1 VSRRLPLC
9 AWCGEPLQGTT
20 MELQYDR
27 LPGCPA
33 VGWHV
38 DTCDVAETER
48 VFFGRSGVSVEPA
61 LRAIDARGPGRVVAG
76 KAWRDE

>member
-1 VSRRLPLC
+1 MSRRLPLC

-27 LPGCPA
+27 LPGRPA

-38 DTCDVAETER
+38 DTCDVAETANYGC
-48 VFFGRSGVSVEPA
+48 V
-61 LRAIDARGPGRVVAG
+61 RAARPY
-76 KAWRDE
+76 WRGAAS